1 MKEIKQF
8 AINPSPISKNSIS
21 KTYTVTGDEGAS
33 FALMVM
39 NEDSNFYN
47 FPENYNPALETKP
60 SPAFTT
66 TPVELS
72 IVTLDASGVYS
83 SNINFPAV
91 TDDDFYDIILIA
103 KGNSTISDSVTTENT
118 YFIPRI
124 SQYDDPT
131 VTFSLLHSDSGV
143 AEPSNITSSGVS
155 SKVGASGD
163 NSFSISWPVTL
174 GDGNFIIARQPV
186 ESDFEFTTTKLTRTA
201 GSSSVVLEL
210 TNIEGLSPGMA
221 VTGEGIASNSFIKYI
236 IPGYKDNSNV
246 NVDGSDVYVLPLSVD
261 TVNGKDFIV
270 NDKGGSIYI
279 SQASTFVVGRTITFT
294 GQGASAFKDFS
305 GVEVAITNLLLTIE
319 PIVTTTDASVS
330 NSTTIPI
337 TSTNGIKA
345 ADTVLMT
352 GIGVT
357 ASPHVDSISD
367 GVSVTV
373 SSAQTIENG
382 QTMTFTGSSRTAK
395 VTCDVKISNYGKSD
409 LTLTL
414 NLNNILTVQ

>member
-1 MKEIKQF
+1 M
-8 AINPSPISKNSIS
+8 
-21 KTYTVTGDEGAS
+21 
-33 FALMVM
+33 
-39 NEDSNFYN
+39 
-47 FPENYNPALETKP
+47 
-60 SPAFTT
+60 
-66 TPVELS
+66 
-72 IVTLDASGVYS
+72 YS

-143 AEPSNITSSGVS
+143 AEPSNITSSGIS

-395 VTCDVKISNYGKSD
+395 VTCDVKISSYGKSD